1 MADKCGIGYVKKGSI
16 KPKTVD
22 ELYEHNGD
30 LVQVDSYGSI
40 TDLVLR
46 RKITG
51 RMEIVEA
58 SKNKEYYGQQKE
70 LIWGINCTKGFY
82 RFVTIKENY
91 TIDDLAEEW
100 SRGHSEKKLKEKEI
114 KKEFMPLEKITILE
128 CYHEGK

>member
-1 MADKCGIGYVKKGSI
+1 MAI

-51 RMEIVEA
+51 RLEIVEA
-58 SKNKEYYGQQKE
+58 AKNKEYYDSQKE
-70 LIWGINCTKGFY
+70 IIWGINCPKGFY
-82 RFVTIKENY
+82 RFVTIKEKH
-91 TIDDLAEEW
+91 TVEELAEEW
-100 SRGHSEKKLKEKEI
+100 SKGPLEKKLKEKEI
-114 KKEFMPLEKITILE
+114 RKELMPLEKITILE
-128 CYHEGK
+128 CYHEKEKK